1 LSAYNKELGNPMQRL
16 APALRED
23 NVPLDLISLIKTI
36 LAATKEISFRV
47 SQAHLGGLMGSTLDE
62 NIQGE
67 VQKQLDVVANEL
79 FKDILLESGFVK
91 AISSEEEDTSVAG
104 NPNGKFIVS
113 FDPLDGSSNI
123 EINSLIGTIFSI
135 HPAPENMDADDPDMF
150 KQAGN
155 KQVCA
160 GYVLYGPAT
169 MLVMTTGSGT
179 HFYVLDRTHGG
190 YLLVERNVQIPEE
203 TQEFAVNMSNQRFWQ
218 APMKNYIDDLL
229 LGDTGPRGKNFN
241 MRWIAAMV
249 GDVHRVLTRGGIFT
263 YPADN
268 KDPKKPYKLRLMY
281 EANPMS
287 FLVEQAGG
295 MSMTSEGRIM
305 DIEPDSIHQRVEVI
319 LGSKKEV
326 QACLAYFK

>member
-1 LSAYNKELGNPMQRL
+1 MQRL

-23 NVPLDLISLIKTI
+23 NVPLDLISFIKTI

-47 SQAHLGGLMGSTLDE
+47 SQGHLGDTMGSTLDE

-67 VQKQLDVVANEL
+67 VQKHLDVVANEL

-91 AISSEEEDTSVAG
+91 AVSSEEEDTSVAG
-104 NPNGKFIVS
+104 DPNGKFIVS

-123 EINSLIGTIFSI
+123 DINSLIGTIFSI
-135 HPAPENMDADDPDMF
+135 HQAPTDMDASDPDMF
-150 KQAGN
+150 KQSGN

-160 GYVLYGPAT
+160 GYVLYGPST
-169 MLVMTTGSGT
+169 MLVMTTGRGT

-190 YLLVERNVQIPEE
+190 YLLVERNVQVPQD

-218 APMKNYIDDLL
+218 KPMQNYINDLL
-229 LGDTGPRGKNFN
+229 AGDTGPRGKNFN

-249 GDVHRVLTRGGIFT
+249 GDIHRVLCRGGLFT
-263 YPADN
+263 YPSDN
-268 KDPKKPYKLRLMY
+268 RNPDKPYKLRLMY

-287 FLVEQAGG
+287 FLLEQAGG
-295 MSMTSEGRIM
+295 LAMTSEGRIM
-305 DIEPDSIHQRVEVI
+305 DIEPTDIHQRVEVI
-319 LGSKKEV
+319 MGSKNEV
-326 QACLAYFK
+326 EACLSYYK

>member
-1 LSAYNKELGNPMQRL
+1 MQRL

-23 NVPLDLISLIKTI
+23 NVPLELVSLIKTI

-67 VQKQLDVVANEL
+67 VQKELDVVSNQL
-79 FKDILLESGFVK
+79 IKDILLESGFVK

-104 NPNGKFIVS
+104 DPNGQYLVS

-123 EINSLIGTIFSI
+123 DINSLIGTIFSI
-135 HPAPENMDADDPDMF
+135 HEAPKDMDASDPDMF
-150 KQAGN
+150 KQAGH

-160 GYVLYGPAT
+160 GYVLYGPST
-169 MLVMTTGSGT
+169 MLTMTTGSGT
-179 HFYVLDRTHGG
+179 HFYVLDRTYGG
-190 YLLVERNVQIPEE
+190 YLLVERNVQIPQE

-218 APMKNYIDDLL
+218 APMQNYINDLL
-229 LGDTGPRGKNFN
+229 LGETGPREKNFN

-249 GDVHRVLTRGGIFT
+249 GDVHRVLCRGGLFT

-268 KDPKKPYKLRLMY
+268 KNPAKPYKLRLMY

-295 MSMTSEGRIM
+295 MSVTSEGRIM
-305 DIEPDSIHQRVEVI
+305 DIEPSDIHQRVEVI

-326 QACLAYFK
+326 EACLAYYK

>member
-1 LSAYNKELGNPMQRL
+1 MQRL

-23 NVPLDLISLIKTI
+23 DVPLDLISLIKTV

-47 SQAHLGGLMGSTLDE
+47 SQAHLSGLMGSTLDE

-67 VQKQLDVVANEL
+67 VQKELDVVSNEL
-79 FKDILLESGFVK
+79 IKDIILESGFVK

-104 NPNGKFIVS
+104 NPDGKYIVS

-135 HPAPENMDADDPDMF
+135 HPAIDDMDASDPEMF
-150 KQAGN
+150 KQPGN

-169 MLVMTTGSGT
+169 MLVMTTGKGT

-190 YLLVERNVQIPEE
+190 FLLVERNVQIPAD
-203 TQEFAVNMSNQRFWQ
+203 TQEFAVNMSNQRFWES
-218 APMKNYIDDLL
+218 PMQNYINDLL
-229 LGDTGPRGKNFN
+229 LGDTGSRDKNFN

-263 YPADN
+263 YPTDS
-268 KDPKKPYKLRLMY
+268 KDPAKPNKLRLMY

-295 MSMTSEGRIM
+295 LSVTSTARIM
-305 DIEPDSIHQRVEVI
+305 DIEPTNIHQRVEVI
-319 LGSKKEV
+319 LGSKNEV
-326 QACLAYFK
+326 NKCLSYYK

>member
-1 LSAYNKELGNPMQRL
+1 MQRL
-16 APALRED
+16 APALRQD

-47 SQAHLGGLMGSTLDE
+47 SQGHLGDIMGSTLDE

-91 AISSEEEDTSVAG
+91 AISSEEEDHSVAG
-104 NPNGKFIVS
+104 DENGKYIVS

-123 EINSLIGTIFSI
+123 DINSLIGTIFSI
-135 HPAPENMDADDPDMF
+135 HEAPKDIAAGDDDMF
-150 KQAGN
+150 KQAGD

-160 GYVLYGPAT
+160 GYVLYGPST

-190 YLLVERNVQIPEE
+190 FLLVERNVQVPADTE
-203 TQEFAVNMSNQRFWQ
+203 EFAVNMSNQRFWQ
-218 APMKNYIDDLL
+218 APMQNYIGDLIA
-229 LGDTGPRGKNFN
+229 GDTGPRGKNFN

-249 GDVHRVLTRGGIFT
+249 GDIHRVLCRGGIFT
-263 YPADN
+263 YPADS
-268 KDPKKPYKLRLMY
+268 KKPEQPYKLRLMY
-281 EANPMS
+281 EANPMA
-287 FLVEQAGG
+287 FLLEQAGG
-295 MSMTSEGRIM
+295 LAMTSQGRIM
-305 DIEPDSIHQRVEVI
+305 DIEPESIHQRVEVI
-319 LGSKKEV
+319 MGSKNEV
-326 QACLAYFK
+326 EKCLSYYK

>member
-1 LSAYNKELGNPMQRL
+1 MQRL
-16 APALRED
+16 APALRKD

-47 SQAHLGGLMGSTLDE
+47 SQGHLGDTMGSTLDE

-67 VQKQLDVVANEL
+67 VQKKLDVVANEL

-104 NPNGKFIVS
+104 DKDGKFIVS

-123 EINSLIGTIFSI
+123 DINSLIGTIFSI
-135 HPAPENMDADDPDMF
+135 HEAPADMEPSDPDMF
-150 KQAGN
+150 KQSGN
-155 KQVCA
+155 KQICA
-160 GYVLYGPAT
+160 GYVLYGPST

-190 YLLVERNVQIPEE
+190 YLLVERNVQVPQD

-218 APMKNYIDDLL
+218 APMQNYINDLL
-229 LGDTGPRGKNFN
+229 AGDAGPRGKNFN

-249 GDVHRVLTRGGIFT
+249 GDIHRVLTRGGLFT
-263 YPADN
+263 YPSDN
-268 KDPKKPYKLRLMY
+268 RNPEKPYKLRLMY

-287 FLVEQAGG
+287 FLIEQAGG
-295 MSMTSEGRIM
+295 LAMTSEGRIM
-305 DIEPDSIHQRVEVI
+305 DIEPTDIHQRVEVI
-319 LGSKKEV
+319 MGSKNEV
-326 QACLAYFK
+326 EACLAYYK

>member
-1 LSAYNKELGNPMQRL
+1 MQRL
-16 APALRED
+16 APALRQD
-23 NVPLDLISLIKTI
+23 NVPLDLISLIKTV

-67 VQKQLDVVANEL
+67 VQKQLDVVANQL
-79 FKDILLESGFVK
+79 IKDVLLESGFVK

-104 NPNGKFIVS
+104 DENGHFIVS

-123 EINSLIGTIFSI
+123 DINSLIGTIFSI
-135 HPAPENMDADDPDMF
+135 HEAPKDMAADDPDMF

-160 GYVLYGPAT
+160 GYVLYGPST

-190 YLLVERNVQIPEE
+190 YLLVERNVTIPEE
-203 TQEFAVNMSNQRFWQ
+203 TQEFAINMSNQRFWQ
-218 APMKNYIDDLL
+218 APMQDYIADLL
-229 LGDTGPRGKNFN
+229 KGDQGPRGKNFN

-268 KDPKKPYKLRLMY
+268 RNAEKPYKLRLMY

-295 MSMTSEGRIM
+295 LSMTSEGRIM
-305 DIEPDSIHQRVEVI
+305 DIEPSSIHQRVEVI

-326 QACLAYFK
+326 EACLGYYK

>member
-1 LSAYNKELGNPMQRL
+1 MQRL

-67 VQKQLDVVANEL
+67 VQKKLDVVANEL

-91 AISSEEEDTSVAG
+91 AISSEEEDSSVAG
-104 NPNGKFIVS
+104 DKNGKFIVS

-123 EINSLIGTIFSI
+123 DINSLIGTIFSI
-135 HPAPENMDADDPDMF
+135 HEAPADMAADNPDMF
-150 KQAGN
+150 KQSGN

-160 GYVLYGPAT
+160 GYVLYGPST

-190 YLLVERNVQIPEE
+190 YLLVERNVQVPQD
-203 TQEFAVNMSNQRFWQ
+203 TKEFAINMSNQRFWQ
-218 APMKNYIDDLL
+218 APMQNYINDLVA
-229 LGDTGPRGKNFN
+229 GNTGPRGKNFN

-249 GDVHRVLTRGGIFT
+249 GDIHRVLCRGGIFT
-263 YPADN
+263 YPADSKN
-268 KDPKKPYKLRLMY
+268 PEQPYKLRLMY

-287 FLVEQAGG
+287 FLIEQAGG
-295 MSMTSEGRIM
+295 LAMTSEGRIM

-319 LGSKKEV
+319 MGSKNEV
-326 QACLAYFK
+326 ETCLSYYK

>member
-1 LSAYNKELGNPMQRL
+1 MQRL
-16 APALRED
+16 APALRKD

-47 SQAHLGGLMGSTLDE
+47 SQGHLGDTMGSTLDE

-67 VQKQLDVVANEL
+67 VQKKLDVVANEL

-104 NPNGKFIVS
+104 DKNGKFIVS

-123 EINSLIGTIFSI
+123 DINSLIGTIFSI
-135 HPAPENMDADDPDMF
+135 HEAPADMEPSDPDMF
-150 KQAGN
+150 KQSGN
-155 KQVCA
+155 KQICA
-160 GYVLYGPAT
+160 GYVLYGPST

-190 YLLVERNVQIPEE
+190 YLLVERNVQVPQD

-218 APMKNYIDDLL
+218 APMQNYINDLL
-229 LGDTGPRGKNFN
+229 AGDTGPRGKNFN

-249 GDVHRVLTRGGIFT
+249 GDIHRVLTRGGLFT
-263 YPADN
+263 YPSDN
-268 KDPKKPYKLRLMY
+268 RNPEKPYKLRLMY

-287 FLVEQAGG
+287 FLIEQAGG
-295 MSMTSEGRIM
+295 LAMTSEGRIM
-305 DIEPDSIHQRVEVI
+305 DIEPTDIHQRVEVI
-319 LGSKKEV
+319 MGSKNEV
-326 QACLAYFK
+326 EACLNYYK

>member
-1 LSAYNKELGNPMQRL
+1 MQRL
-16 APALRED
+16 APALRQD

-47 SQAHLGGLMGSTLDE
+47 SQAHLGDLMGSTLDE

-67 VQKQLDVVANEL
+67 VQKKLDVVANEL

-104 NPNGKFIVS
+104 NDDGKYLVS

-123 EINSLIGTIFSI
+123 DINSLIGTIFSI
-135 HPAPENMDADDPDMF
+135 HEAPKDMAADDSDMF
-150 KQAGN
+150 KQAGHR
-155 KQVCA
+155 QVCA

-169 MLVMTTGSGT
+169 ILVMTTGSGT

-190 YLLVERNVQIPEE
+190 FLLVERNVQVPVD

-218 APMKNYIDDLL
+218 APMQNYISDLIA
-229 LGDTGPRGKNFN
+229 GETGPRTKNFN

-249 GDVHRVLTRGGIFT
+249 GDIHRVLCRGGIFT
-263 YPADN
+263 YPTDSKNAEQ
-268 KDPKKPYKLRLMY
+268 PYKLRLMY
-281 EANPMS
+281 EANPMA
-287 FLVEQAGG
+287 FLLEQAGALA
-295 MSMTSEGRIM
+295 MTSEGRIM
-305 DIEPDSIHQRVEVI
+305 DIEPSSIHQRVEVI
-319 LGSKKEV
+319 MGSKNEV
-326 QACLAYFK
+326 ETCLTYYK

>member
-1 LSAYNKELGNPMQRL
+1 MQRL

-67 VQKQLDVVANEL
+67 VQKKLDVVANEL

-91 AISSEEEDTSVAG
+91 AISSEEEDDSVAG
-104 NPNGKFIVS
+104 EEDGKFLVS

-123 EINSLIGTIFSI
+123 DINSLIGTIFSI
-135 HPAPENMDADDPDMF
+135 HEAIPEMDAANSDQF

-160 GYVLYGPAT
+160 GYVLYGPST

-190 YLLVERNVQIPEE
+190 YLLVERNVQVPQE
-203 TQEFAVNMSNQRFWQ
+203 TQEFAINMSNQRFWQ
-218 APMKNYIDDLL
+218 QPMQNYINDLL
-229 LGDTGPRGKNFN
+229 AGDTGPRGKNFN

-249 GDVHRVLTRGGIFT
+249 GDIHRVLQRGGIFT

-268 KDPKKPYKLRLMY
+268 KNAEQPYKLRLMY

-287 FLVEQAGG
+287 YLIEQAGG
-295 MSMTSEGRIM
+295 LAMTSQGRIM
-305 DIEPDSIHQRVEVI
+305 DIEPDTIHQRVEVI
-319 LGSKKEV
+319 MGSKNEV
-326 QACLAYFK
+326 EACLNYYK

>member
-1 LSAYNKELGNPMQRL
+1 MKRL

-23 NVPLDLISLIKTI
+23 DVPLDLISLIKTI

-47 SQAHLGGLMGSTLDE
+47 GQAHLSDLMGSTLDE

-67 VQKQLDVVANEL
+67 IQKQLDVVANQL
-79 FKDILLESGFVK
+79 FKDVLLESGFVK

-104 NPNGKFIVS
+104 NKNGKYIVS

-135 HPAPENMDADDPDMF
+135 HPAPENMDAADPDMF
-150 KQAGN
+150 KQAGT

-169 MLVMTTGSGT
+169 VLAMTTGKGT

-190 YLLVERNVQIPEE
+190 FLRVMKNVQIPETTE
-203 TQEFAVNMSNQRFWQ
+203 EFAVNMSNQRFWQ
-218 APMKNYIDDLL
+218 PAMQNYINDLL
-229 LGDTGPRGKNFN
+229 QGKDGPRGKNFN

-249 GDVHRVLTRGGIFT
+249 GDVHRVLTRGGLFT
-263 YPADN
+263 YPADSR
-268 KDPKKPYKLRLMY
+268 DATKPNKLRLMY

-295 MSMTSEGRIM
+295 LSVTSTGRIM
-305 DIEPDSIHQRVEVI
+305 EIEPEDIHQRVEVI
-319 LGSKKEV
+319 LGSKQEV
-326 QACLAYFK
+326 EACLSYYK

>member
-1 LSAYNKELGNPMQRL
+1 MQRL
-16 APALRED
+16 APALRQD

-47 SQAHLGGLMGSTLDE
+47 SQGHLSDLMGSTLDE

-67 VQKQLDVVANEL
+67 VQKELDVVANEL
-79 FKDILLESGFVK
+79 LKDILLESGFVK
-91 AISSEEEDTSVAG
+91 AISSEEEDSSVAG
-104 NPNGKFIVS
+104 EKNGKYLVS

-135 HPAPENMDADDPDMF
+135 HEAPSDMDASDPDMF

-155 KQVCA
+155 KQLCA
-160 GYVLYGPAT
+160 GYVLYGPST
-169 MLVMTTGSGT
+169 MLVMTTGRGT

-190 YLLVERNVQIPEE
+190 FLLVERNVQVPTD

-218 APMKNYIDDLL
+218 APMQNYISDLL
-229 LGDTGPRGKNFN
+229 AGDTGPRGKNFN

-249 GDVHRVLTRGGIFT
+249 GDIHRVLTRGGIFT
-263 YPADN
+263 YPQDSKN
-268 KDPKKPYKLRLMY
+268 PQQPHKLRLMY

-287 FLVEQAGG
+287 FLIEQAGG
-295 MSMTSEGRIM
+295 LAMTSEGRIM
-305 DIEPDSIHQRVEVI
+305 DMEPNSIHQRVEVI
-319 LGSKKEV
+319 MGSKNEV
-326 QACLAYFK
+326 EACLAYYK

>member
-1 LSAYNKELGNPMQRL
+1 MQRL

-67 VQKQLDVVANEL
+67 VQKKLDVVANEL

-91 AISSEEEDTSVAG
+91 AISSEEEDTSVG
-104 NPNGKFIVS
+104 GDKDGKFIVS

-123 EINSLIGTIFSI
+123 DINSLIGTIFSI
-135 HPAPENMDADDPDMF
+135 HEAPKDAEPSDPDMF
-150 KQAGN
+150 KQSGN
-155 KQVCA
+155 RQVCA
-160 GYVLYGPAT
+160 GYVLYGPST

-190 YLLVERNVQIPEE
+190 YLLVERNVQVPQD
-203 TQEFAVNMSNQRFWQ
+203 TQEFAINMSNQRFWQ
-218 APMKNYIDDLL
+218 APMQNYINDLL
-229 LGDTGPRGKNFN
+229 AGDTGPRGKNFN

-249 GDVHRVLTRGGIFT
+249 GDIHRVLTRGGLFT
-263 YPADN
+263 YPSDN
-268 KDPKKPYKLRLMY
+268 RNPEKPYKLRLMY

-287 FLVEQAGG
+287 FLIEQAGG
-295 MSMTSEGRIM
+295 LAMTSEGRIM
-305 DIEPDSIHQRVEVI
+305 DIEPSDIHQRVEVI
-319 LGSKKEV
+319 MGSKNEV
-326 QACLAYFK
+326 EACLGYYK

>member
-1 LSAYNKELGNPMQRL
+1 MQRL
-16 APALRED
+16 APALRQD

-47 SQAHLGGLMGSTLDE
+47 SQGHLGGLMGSTLDE

-67 VQKQLDVVANEL
+67 VQKELDVVANEL

-91 AISSEEEDTSVAG
+91 AVSSEEEDTSVAG
-104 NPNGKFIVS
+104 NEDGKFLVS

-135 HPAPENMDADDPDMF
+135 HEAPSDMDASDPDMF

-155 KQVCA
+155 KQLCA
-160 GYVLYGPAT
+160 GYVLYGPST

-190 YLLVERNVQIPEE
+190 FLLVERNVQVPVD
-203 TQEFAVNMSNQRFWQ
+203 TQEFAVNMSNQRFWT
-218 APMKNYIDDLL
+218 APMQRYVSDLL
-229 LGDTGPRGKNFN
+229 AGDTGPRGKNFN

-249 GDVHRVLTRGGIFT
+249 GDIHRVLTRGGIFT
-263 YPADN
+263 YPEDSRN
-268 KDPKKPYKLRLMY
+268 SKQPYKLRLMY

-287 FLVEQAGG
+287 FLIEQAGG
-295 MSMTSEGRIM
+295 LAMTSEGRIM
-305 DIEPDSIHQRVEVI
+305 DMEPTSIHQRVEVI
-319 LGSKKEV
+319 MGSKNEV
-326 QACLAYFK
+326 EACLAYYK

>member
-1 LSAYNKELGNPMQRL
+1 MQRL

-67 VQKQLDVVANEL
+67 VQKKLDVVANEL

-91 AISSEEEDTSVAG
+91 AISSEEEDTSVG
-104 NPNGKFIVS
+104 GDKDGKFIVS

-123 EINSLIGTIFSI
+123 DINSLIGTIFSI
-135 HPAPENMDADDPDMF
+135 HEAPKDAEPSDPDMF
-150 KQAGN
+150 KQSGN
-155 KQVCA
+155 RQVCA
-160 GYVLYGPAT
+160 GYVLYGPST

-190 YLLVERNVQIPEE
+190 YLLVERNVQVPQD
-203 TQEFAVNMSNQRFWQ
+203 TQEFAINMSNQRFWQ
-218 APMKNYIDDLL
+218 EPMQNYISDLL
-229 LGDTGPRGKNFN
+229 AGDTGPRGKNFN

-249 GDVHRVLTRGGIFT
+249 GDIHRVLTRGGLFT
-263 YPADN
+263 YPSDN
-268 KDPKKPYKLRLMY
+268 RNPEKPYKLRLMY

-287 FLVEQAGG
+287 FLIEQAGG
-295 MSMTSEGRIM
+295 LAMTSEGRIM
-305 DIEPDSIHQRVEVI
+305 DIEPSDIHQRVEVI
-319 LGSKKEV
+319 MGSKNEV
-326 QACLAYFK
+326 KACLGYYK

>member
-1 LSAYNKELGNPMQRL
+1 MQRL
-16 APALRED
+16 APALRQD

-47 SQAHLGGLMGSTLDE
+47 SQGHLGDVMGSTLDE

-91 AISSEEEDTSVAG
+91 AISSEEEDHSVAG
-104 NPNGKFIVS
+104 DENGKYIVS

-123 EINSLIGTIFSI
+123 DINSLIGTIFSI
-135 HPAPENMDADDPDMF
+135 HEAPKDIAAGDDDMF
-150 KQAGN
+150 KQAGD

-160 GYVLYGPAT
+160 GYVLYGPST

-190 YLLVERNVQIPEE
+190 FLLVERNVQVPAD

-218 APMKNYIDDLL
+218 APMQNYIGDLIA
-229 LGDTGPRGKNFN
+229 GDTGPREKNFN

-249 GDVHRVLTRGGIFT
+249 GDIHRVLCRGGIFT
-263 YPADN
+263 YPADS
-268 KDPKKPYKLRLMY
+268 KKPEQPYKLRLML
-281 EANPMS
+281 S
-287 FLVEQAGG
+287 L
-295 MSMTSEGRIM
+295 
-305 DIEPDSIHQRVEVI
+305 IHI
-319 LGSKKEV
+319 
-326 QACLAYFK
+326 

>member
-1 LSAYNKELGNPMQRL
+1 MQRL

-67 VQKQLDVVANEL
+67 VQKKLDVVANEL

-91 AISSEEEDTSVAG
+91 AISSEEEDTSVG
-104 NPNGKFIVS
+104 GDKDGKFIVS

-123 EINSLIGTIFSI
+123 DINSLIGTIFSI
-135 HPAPENMDADDPDMF
+135 HEAPKDAEPSDPDMF
-150 KQAGN
+150 KQSGN
-155 KQVCA
+155 RQVCA
-160 GYVLYGPAT
+160 GYVLYGPST

-190 YLLVERNVQIPEE
+190 YLLVERNVQVPQD
-203 TQEFAVNMSNQRFWQ
+203 TQEFAINMSNQRFWQ
-218 APMKNYIDDLL
+218 EPMQNYISDLL
-229 LGDTGPRGKNFN
+229 AGDTGPRGKNFN

-249 GDVHRVLTRGGIFT
+249 GDIHRVLTRGGLFT
-263 YPADN
+263 YPSDN
-268 KDPKKPYKLRLMY
+268 RNPEKPYKLRLMY

-287 FLVEQAGG
+287 FLIEQAGG
-295 MSMTSEGRIM
+295 LAMTSEGRIM
-305 DIEPDSIHQRVEVI
+305 DIEPSDIHQRVEVI
-319 LGSKKEV
+319 MGSKNEV
-326 QACLAYFK
+326 EACLGYYK